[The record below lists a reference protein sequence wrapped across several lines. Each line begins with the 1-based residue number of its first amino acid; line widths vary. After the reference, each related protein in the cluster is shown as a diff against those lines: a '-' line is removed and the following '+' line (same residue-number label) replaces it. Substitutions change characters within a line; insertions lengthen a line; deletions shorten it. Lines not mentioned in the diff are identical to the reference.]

1 MANERKQNR
10 QYIFTVE
17 GETEQWY
24 FEWLRDTINNNPDSK
39 YTVSIIS
46 KVQQSPKKYAKTVI
60 PLSTP
65 LITHI
70 CDCESNSTE
79 HITKFHNILGELKDA
94 NSKLGKKFKY
104 ELGYS
109 NYTFELWMI
118 LHKKV
123 CNGTL
128 TNRKQYLPHINQAY
142 QEKFQ
147 SLDEYKEEAN
157 FKRCLSKLSL
167 NDVCNAI
174 NRAQNIMHS
183 KTEIL
188 ETPVCYKGFS
198 YYKENPALTIWESIA
213 IILKEC
219 GLFSE

>member
-1 MANERKQNR
+1 MGIERKQNR
-10 QYIFTVE
+10 QYVFSVE

-24 FEWLRDTINNNPDSK
+24 FEWLRDTINKHPNSK

-70 CDCESNSTE
+70 CDCESNSDE
-79 HITKFHNILGELKDA
+79 HIAKFHNILAELKDA
-94 NSKLGKKFKY
+94 NSKLGKNFKY
-104 ELGYS
+104 KLGYS
-109 NYTFELWMI
+109 NFTFELWMI
-118 LHKKV
+118 LHKKG
-123 CNGTL
+123 CNGSL

-142 QEKFQ
+142 QENFK

-167 NDVCNAI
+167 DDV
-174 NRAQNIMHS
+174 NRAIDSAQRIMEY
-183 KTEIL
+183 KTEIS
-188 ETPVCYKGFS
+188 EAPIQHKGFS
-198 YYKENPALTIWESIA
+198 YYKENPALTIWESIEK
-213 IILKEC
+213 ILIDCE
-219 GLFSE
+219 LR